1 MEEKPFELK
10 LTKKILDNVHGF
22 IPYTE
27 EEGQIINLPLFRRLQ
42 GIKQLSLIDHVFPGA
57 EHTRFIHSI
66 GVMHIADK
74 MAISL
79 GFNDR
84 DRRIIRLAGLLHDI
98 GHYPLSHVCE
108 HAYKDFQVKVGDFS
122 IQDYDGVL
130 DAINKVVKIK
140 TDYMKLS
147 TGAHHEAVSAKIVYN
162 SEQIKRIINDSK
174 AINQICAMITGD
186 GRSEGIDKVM
196 VQILHSEIDADGIDY
211 MLRDALFS
219 GTSFGHFE
227 IDMLINHLKVKEFRG
242 ERIICIEAKGIP
254 AADQYLINKYF
265 SYSQVTFNKHV
276 AIYEW
281 MASTIVAWL
290 QQANA
295 YFPKDSTLLNEWISE
310 KEISDE
316 YLHFDDSFF
325 WKALRDMT
333 DNPLAC
339 FAKKDIVSFCKRL
352 LSHQDLEMVRDSELR
367 FDSDDSEKARDKLSE
382 WFAIK
387 GKSSEQSVTLFS
399 SIGFTKHVPAGIFE
413 KELEKEAKRKKEND
427 QDDPN
432 YNEFEADKEIEQE
445 QQQKRI
451 LRLMDGAAVEHLDGS
466 IGLLCDDERSLMH
479 YFYKVKLYILRQYN
493 LNSQ

>member
-1 MEEKPFELK
+1 MKP
-10 LTKKILDNVHGF
+10 
-22 IPYTE
+22 
-27 EEGQIINLPLFRRLQ
+27 
-42 GIKQLSLIDHVFPGA
+42 
-57 EHTRFIHSI
+57 
-66 GVMHIADK
+66 
-74 MAISL
+74 
-79 GFNDR
+79 
-84 DRRIIRLAGLLHDI
+84 
-98 GHYPLSHVCE
+98 
-108 HAYKDFQVKVGDFS
+108 
-122 IQDYDGVL
+122 
-130 DAINKVVKIK
+130 
-140 TDYMKLS
+140 S
-147 TGAHHEAVSAKIVYN
+147 TGAHHEAVSAHIVKN
-162 SEQIKRIINDSK
+162 SAQIKSIVNDSQV
-174 AINQICAMITGD
+174 INQICAMITGD

-227 IDMLINHLKVKEFRG
+227 IDMLINHLIVKEISG

-295 YFPKDSTLLNEWISE
+295 YFPNDSTLLNKWISE
-310 KEISDE
+310 HEITNE

-339 FAKKDIVSFCKRL
+339 FAQKDIVSFCKRL

-367 FDSDDSEKARDKLSE
+367 FDSDDAEKAREMLLE
-382 WFAIK
+382 WFSKK
-387 GKSSEQSVTLFS
+387 GKSSGSIVTLFS
-399 SIGFTKHVPAGIFE
+399 SVGFTKHVPVQIFE
-413 KELEKEAKRKKEND
+413 KELEKEAVRKKEND
-427 QDDPN
+427 KGDPN
-432 YNEFEADKEIEQE
+432 YNESEADEEIEQE
-445 QQQKRI
+445 QQQKRM

-479 YFYKVKLYILRQYN
+479 YLYKVKLYILRQYN
-493 LNSQ
+493 LNS